1 MIRGSKPAVRIRNI
15 IFGALVVVAAFVVTT
30 FPLDLFW
37 PLAASLQQN
46 RPALVAVPPLQPL
59 TGMTATVAINDL
71 PLVGVAYD
79 DKTLRVIANAAG
91 TASAAIAKL
100 AMQ

>member
-1 MIRGSKPAVRIRNI
+1 
-15 IFGALVVVAAFVVTT
+15 
-30 FPLDLFW
+30 
-37 PLAASLQQN
+37 
-46 RPALVAVPPLQPL
+46 LVAVPPLQPL